1 MLKQAAYKQQ
11 SVQTASP
18 GELTLMLYNGCL
30 KQLRIAENA
39 IKDNHFQQ
47 KNEALTKA
55 EAIIKELM
63 ITLKTDTEVGENMM
77 RMYEYIHYQ
86 LIEANIKSDLMALQE
101 AQATSLNLE
110 IRGKKLLNWIVR
122 IVLGA
127 LHRNDS

>member
-47 KNEALTKA
+47 KK
-55 EAIIKELM
+55 
-63 ITLKTDTEVGENMM
+63 
-77 RMYEYIHYQ
+77 
-86 LIEANIKSDLMALQE
+86 
-101 AQATSLNLE
+101 
-110 IRGKKLLNWIVR
+110 
-122 IVLGA
+122 
-127 LHRNDS
+127 

>member
-30 KQLRIAENA
+30 KQLRVAENA
-39 IKDNHFQQ
+39 IKESHFQQ

-86 LIEANIKSDLMALQE
+86 LIEANIKSDLTALQE
-101 AQATSLNLE
+101 AQGYVVEFRDTWKEVIKLDRQNRFGGVAT
-110 IRGKKLLNWIVR
+110 
-122 IVLGA
+122 
-127 LHRNDS
+127 

>member
-101 AQATSLNLE
+101 AQGYVVEFRDTWKE
-110 IRGKKLLNWIVR
+110 VIKLDRQNRFGGVTPK
-122 IVLGA
+122 
-127 LHRNDS
+127 

>member
-1 MLKQAAYKQQ
+1 ML
-11 SVQTASP
+11 
-18 GELTLMLYNGCL
+18 
-30 KQLRIAENA
+30 LRTI
-39 IKDNHFQQ
+39 IFSK